1 MQHGCRQ
8 WSMAMATTMAA
19 RRSSNIMHLHLFDC
33 SPDLANMPSLRGH
46 GSSHETYE

>member
-8 WSMAMATTMAA
+8 WSMATTMAA
-19 RRSSNIMHLHLFDC
+19 RRNSNMHLHLFDC
-33 SPDLANMPSLRGH
+33 SHDLVNMPSLRGR